1 MIWKILSPSGIVC
14 LGHRAK
20 GVGGQPLLKRLGRLG
35 MLLSDPINISAE
47 VKNRDEIIQ
56 KRSVEN
62 SRV

>member
-1 MIWKILSPSGIVC
+1 MIWKILSPPGIVC
-14 LGHRAK
+14 LGNRAK